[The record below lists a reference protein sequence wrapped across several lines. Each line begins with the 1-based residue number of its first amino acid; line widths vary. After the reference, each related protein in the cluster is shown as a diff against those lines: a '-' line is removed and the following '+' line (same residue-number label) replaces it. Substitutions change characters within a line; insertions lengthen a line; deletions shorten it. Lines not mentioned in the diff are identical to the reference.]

1 MIKVFDVSGW
11 QSDDKGNSVVDWQG
25 MIDEGFTGV
34 IIKIGESTSFESDF
48 IDHVNK
54 AVQYGLK
61 YGVYTFSR
69 STSVD
74 GAIKEAEAVDSWI
87 KEYLNGQN
95 PELGIWFDMEP
106 DSSMINC
113 SDSVTARCSAFI
125 SKLNEIGYN
134 YVGLYSGWKYLSKE
148 SAEHQIDIDE
158 LADYVPYWVAQYN
171 SHNDLADEYPNANI
185 VMWQYTDK
193 YSDNLP
199 YDAEEY
205 YTL

>member
-1 MIKVFDVSGW
+1 MIKVVDVSGW
-11 QSDDKGNSVVDWQG
+11 QSDNDGNSLVDWQG
-25 MIDEGFTGV
+25 LVDEGITGV
-34 IIKIGESTSFESDF
+34 IIKIGQSTTFSNDF

-61 YGVYTFSR
+61 YGVYTFSKAT
-69 STSVD
+69 STD
-74 GAIKEAEAVDSWI
+74 EAVQEAKSVDSWI

-95 PELGIWFDMEP
+95 PELGIWFDAE
-106 DSSMINC
+106 DESMTNG
-113 SDSVTARCSAFI
+113 SDSVTAICSAFI

-134 YVGLYSGWKYLSKE
+134 YVGIYSGWKWLSKE

-193 YSDNLP
+193 YSDDLP